1 MKKKA
6 FYLILF
12 VIIIITLTSCG
23 SVNESTSYNDL
34 VGPWQLDAKYIDGIA
49 QDITWNILD
58 FKSDKTV
65 DIYEYLDEKSNSV
78 FRGETTVPDMSEF
91 TFKENSSVEVSKD
104 TITFNKGEKTINAN
118 FIVDLNSYTMHLY
131 INNDDGKIIHEVYK
145 TADKSK
151 RP

>member
-1 MKKKA
+1 MKRRA
-6 FYLILF
+6 VFLILF
-12 VIIIITLTSCG
+12 IIIVITMTACG
-23 SVNESTSYNDL
+23 AVNLSTSYNDL
-34 VGPWQLDAKYIDGIA
+34 VGPWQLDAKYINGKA
-49 QDITWNILD
+49 QDVTWVILD

-91 TFKENSSVEVSKD
+91 TLKENSPVEVSKD
-104 TITFNKGEKTINAN
+104 TVAFKYGENTINAS
-118 FIVDLNSYTMHLY
+118 FAVDLNSYTMHLY
-131 INNDDGKIIHEVYK
+131 INNDDGKIIHEIYK